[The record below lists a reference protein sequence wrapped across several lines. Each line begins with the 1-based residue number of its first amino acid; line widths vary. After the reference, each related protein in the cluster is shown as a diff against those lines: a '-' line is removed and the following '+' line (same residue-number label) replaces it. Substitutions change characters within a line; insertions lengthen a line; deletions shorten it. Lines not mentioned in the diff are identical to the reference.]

1 MYVYYSDL
9 DSTGHRRGWMSD
21 AWSYQLAHVD
31 RLVDQL
37 ASALPPD
44 GALFVTAD
52 HGMVDVGP
60 EGRVDADVEPAL
72 QDGVALLAGDARARY
87 VYARPGAAD
96 GVLAAWRGRWGR
108 GPSVVPVE
116 TRPPTPAGSGR
127 TWQTRSGHGS
137 VTSSP

>member
-1 MYVYYSDL
+1 M
-9 DSTGHRRGWMSD
+9 
-21 AWSYQLAHVD
+21 
-31 RLVDQL
+31 
-37 ASALPPD
+37 
-44 GALFVTAD
+44 TAD

-108 GPSVVPVE
+108 GPTWSSRDEAADAGWFGPDVADEVRPRIGDVIAVSTAGRAIVATRREPDESKIIGMHGGRSDDEVLVPLAVAL
-116 TRPPTPAGSGR
+116 RDRASWP
-127 TWQTRSGHGS
+127 
-137 VTSSP
+137 